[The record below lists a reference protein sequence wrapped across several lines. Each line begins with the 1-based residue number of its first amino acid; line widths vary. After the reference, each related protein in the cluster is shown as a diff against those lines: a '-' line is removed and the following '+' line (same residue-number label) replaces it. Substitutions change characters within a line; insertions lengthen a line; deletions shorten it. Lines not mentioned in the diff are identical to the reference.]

1 MRQLFVAVAV
11 VATVGLVQA
20 AANDTIKCKAD
31 GLHLCCG
38 QCEKSVQSILSKVD
52 GVTAVKI
59 DRKAADKVTF
69 EASSD
74 KVANDAVTALL
85 HGGFACEVTAGDK
98 KLTAPKIMVS
108 LKSDQVTVT
117 GAHVCCGACIKAVTA
132 LFKDSNATVAVNGTG
147 TIRDIVV
154 SGKNLDGQTVL
165 DTLQKGGFTGT
176 VQAKK

>member
-1 MRQLFVAVAV
+1 MVNLLGDSIATLGASDTMPASGRASGIFYREKINAQLFVAVAV

-38 QCEKSVQSILSKVD
+38 QCEKSVQAILSKVD

-74 KVANDAVTALL
+74 KAANDAVMALL
-85 HGGFACEVTAGDK
+85 HGGFACQVTAGDK
-98 KLTAPKIMVS
+98 KLTAPKVMVN
-108 LKSDQVTVT
+108 LKADEITVT
-117 GAHVCCGACIKAVTA
+117 APMPAAARASKQSRCYSRIPM
-132 LFKDSNATVAVNGTG
+132 
-147 TIRDIVV
+147 
-154 SGKNLDGQTVL
+154 
-165 DTLQKGGFTGT
+165 
-176 VQAKK
+176 